1 MSTTCFADEE
11 DRNPA
16 GPHTGAVAAGLAEPV
31 TRTDTPHLAVTPWA
45 RTRLAAAS
53 MGTTRCTSTATQD
66 VLYVH
71 RESSTSHPLRA
82 EKPLEGQHMTWEPPP
97 RPMQRE
103 LGLGFRDGAPTS
115 GAGELRRTHGEGP
128 QETQGEHW
136 LAPHSCLPASRWPS
150 EQQSPL
156 VAAEHWLQLP
166 EYGRYPEI
174 PADTLSLSTACDVSS
189 SLPLIRWL
197 EQ

>member
-1 MSTTCFADEE
+1 MRKTETQ
-11 DRNPA
+11 R
-16 GPHTGAVAAGLAEPV
+16 GHTQVLWQLVWLSQSRAQ
-31 TRTDTPHLAVTPWA
+31 TPLICLAVTPWA
-45 RTRLAAAS
+45 RTWLAAAS
-53 MGTTRCTSTATQD
+53 MGTTRCTSTPTQNM
-66 VLYVH
+66 LYVH

-82 EKPLEGQHMTWEPPP
+82 EKPPPG
-97 RPMQRE
+97 PMQQE
-103 LGLGFRDGAPTS
+103 LGLGFRDGVPTS
-115 GAGELRRTHGEGP
+115 GAGELWGTHGEGP

-136 LAPHSCLPASRWPS
+136 PAPHSCLPASRWPS

-166 EYGRYPEI
+166 GYGRCPEI
-174 PADTLSLSTACDVSS
+174 PADTLGLSAACDVSS